1 MDERPATRG
10 DKRLIAIATLA
21 ATFLIGLDTSIIA
34 TAMPTVVAQL
44 GGVHLYAWVFSGY
57 LLTSTVTVPIYG
69 KLADLYG
76 RKPIF
81 LVATG
86 IFLLGSMLCGQ
97 AQTMEQLIAFRLL
110 QGLGAGL
117 QAVVFTIIGDVYPLE
132 ERAKMN
138 GIFSA
143 TWSLAAILGPSVG
156 GFLTEQVDWRWVF
169 YVNLPF
175 CLLSMG
181 LVWRVL
187 NERVVR
193 RPHRID
199 YVGSALLAA
208 AVSAFLLGLQ
218 AGQGALRAPLL
229 IGAALGLGLFVWHE
243 ARAPEPILPLA
254 LFRRRIISASIL
266 GGVFMGM
273 LLFAH
278 GSFVPPYVQ
287 GVMGASP
294 LMTGLV
300 LAGTSIGWPAGSV
313 LGGRMI
319 IRWGYR
325 AAGIVGGVLLVL
337 GFAWL
342 WLLRPDDTLWVATGT
357 QVVMGVGFGFLSAVT
372 MLSVQNAVSWE
383 QRGVVTSASQ
393 FARSMG
399 GTLGVS
405 VAGAV
410 FAAAIAASL
419 AGADPGALLT
429 AEGRATIPPALLA
442 EQRDALA
449 DALRAVFTL
458 GVGVAV
464 GALVAVA
471 CLPSGTPERHGWQAV
486 AARAAAAEPER
497 ERVAAGR

>member
-1 MDERPATRG
+1 VQERPATRG

-117 QAVVFTIIGDVYPLE
+117 QAVVFTIVGDVYPLE
-132 ERAKMN
+132 ERARMN

-175 CLLSMG
+175 CLLAMG
-181 LVWRVL
+181 LVWRFL
-187 NERVVR
+187 HERVVR
-193 RPHRID
+193 RPHQID
-199 YVGSALLAA
+199 YVGSVLLAA
-208 AVSAFLLGLQ
+208 TVGAFLFGLQ
-218 AGQGALRAPLL
+218 DGQGALRALL
-229 IGAALGLGLFVWHE
+229 LAAAAVGLGLFVWHE
-243 ARAPEPILPLA
+243 ARAAEPILPPG
-254 LFRRRIISASIL
+254 LFRRRIISASLL
-266 GGVFMGM
+266 GGFFMGM
-273 LLFAH
+273 LLFTQ

-294 LMTGLV
+294 LLAGLV

-313 LGGRMI
+313 LSGRII

-325 AAGIVGGVLLVL
+325 AAGLAGGVLLVL
-337 GFAWL
+337 GSVWL
-342 WLLRPDDTLWVATGT
+342 RLLRPDDSLWVATGT
-357 QVVMGVGFGFLSAVT
+357 QVVLGVGFGFLSAVT
-372 MLSVQNAVSWE
+372 LISVQNAVSWE

-410 FAAAIAASL
+410 FAAAIAATL

-449 DALRAVFTL
+449 GALRAVFTL
-458 GVGVAV
+458 GMGVAAA
-464 GALVAVA
+464 ALVSLAF
-471 CLPSGTPERHGWQAV
+471 LPGGKPESHGWQA
-486 AARAAAAEPER
+486 APGRAAASPER
-497 ERVAAGR
+497 ERVGAGR